1 MPRKHSQKTQPSTNP
16 TPTSPA
22 PVIHPRQV
30 FDLHTAERTLGL
42 KPSTLPREIRLGRLR
57 YCKRGGKVLIL
68 GRWLLAWLQ
77 EAGTVRTKERAK
89 PLGANRPGRLP
100 AQDGPG

>member
-1 MPRKHSQKTQPSTNP
+1 MPRKHSQNTQPNEHP
-16 TPTSPA
+16 TPTPLA

-30 FDLHTAERTLGL
+30 FDLPTAARTLGL

-68 GRWLLAWLQ
+68 GAWLLDWLRK
-77 EAGTVRTKERAK
+77 AGTVRIQRRAEASNATSGV
-89 PLGANRPGRLP
+89 GACG
-100 AQDGPG
+100 